1 MTAYSFDIY
10 LVQGLHGLVYGM
22 LLFLVASGLT
32 LVFGMMGVL
41 NLAHAGFYMLGAY
54 VAYSVVAWSGNFW
67 LSLIIAPIGVG
78 LAGALVERFLLRKIH
93 IHGHAYELLL
103 TFGVFLAIGEIVKW
117 FWGNSPLPVPVPPSL
132 SGTLHLMGITYP
144 YYRLFILCC
153 GVVVLLLMALL
164 LMKTRIGITIRAA
177 VSDAEMVDALGTNVP
192 VVFLG
197 VFSIG
202 SALAGLGG
210 VIAGP
215 FLTTYPGMGFDI
227 LLDTFV
233 VIVVGGFGSLL
244 GALVASVMIG
254 ELQSY
259 GILIL
264 PDFALVFQFLLMAV
278 VLIVRPTGL
287 FGEKE

>member
-1 MTAYSFDIY
+1 MGIPFEIY
-10 LVQGLHGLVYGM
+10 VIQGVHGLVYGM

-54 VAYSVVAWSGNFW
+54 FAYSVVVWSGQFW
-67 LSLIIAPIGVG
+67 VSLIFAPICVG
-78 LAGALVERFLLRKIH
+78 IAGGLVERFLLRKVH
-93 IHGHAYELLL
+93 ISGHVYELLL
-103 TFGVFLAIGEIVKW
+103 TFGVFLVLGEIVKW
-117 FWGNSPLPVPVPPSL
+117 FWGNAPLPVSVPASL
-132 SGTLHLMGITYP
+132 SGSVRIMGATYP
-144 YYRLFILCC
+144 YYRLFILGC
-153 GVVVLLLMALL
+153 GVGVLLLMAGVI
-164 LMKTRIGITIRAA
+164 MKTRIGITIRAA
-177 VSDAEMVDALGTNVP
+177 VSDAEMANALGTNVP
-192 VVFLG
+192 MVFLS
-197 VFSIG
+197 VFSTG

-227 LLDTFV
+227 LVDTFV
-233 VIVVGGFGSLL
+233 VIVIGGFGSLL
-244 GALVASVMIG
+244 GALVASIMIG

-264 PDFALVFQFLLMAV
+264 PKFALVFQFILMAV

>member
-1 MTAYSFDIY
+1 MEASTY
-10 LVQGLHGLVYGM
+10 LIQAIHGLVYGM

-54 VAYSVVAWSGNFW
+54 FAYSVVSWSGNFW
-67 LSLIIAPIGVG
+67 LSLLMAPIGVG
-78 LAGALVERFLLRKIH
+78 IAGAFVERFLLRKVH
-93 IHGHAYELLL
+93 AYGHAFELLL
-103 TFGVFLAIGEIVKW
+103 TFGVFLAIGEVVKW
-117 FWGNSPLPVPVPPSL
+117 FWGNSPLPVPVPPFL
-132 SGTLHLMGITYP
+132 SGFVMIMGAKYP
-144 YYRLFILCC
+144 HYRLFILGC
-153 GVVVLLLMALL
+153 GIVVLLFMAAFIL
-164 LMKTRIGITIRAA
+164 KTRIGITIRAA
-177 VSDAEMVDALGTNVP
+177 VSDAEMVDVLGVNVP
-192 VVFLG
+192 LVFLG
-197 VFSIG
+197 VFAVG
-202 SALAGLGG
+202 AALAGVGG

-215 FLTTYPGMGFDI
+215 FLSTYPGMGFDI
-227 LLDTFV
+227 LIDAFV

-264 PDFALVFQFLLMAV
+264 PKFALVFQFILMAV
-278 VLIVRPTGL
+278 VLIARPTGL

>member
-1 MTAYSFDIY
+1 MGFPFEIY
-10 LVQGLHGLVYGM
+10 MIQAVHGLVYGM

-54 VAYSVVAWSGNFW
+54 VAYSVVVWSGNFW
-67 LSLIIAPIGVG
+67 FSLIFAPICVGV
-78 LAGALVERFLLRKIH
+78 AGGFVERFLLRKVH
-93 IHGHAYELLL
+93 ISGHVYELLL
-103 TFGVFLAIGEIVKW
+103 TFGVFLAIGEVVKW
-117 FWGNSPLPVPVPPSL
+117 FWGNAPLPVQVPPSL
-132 SGTLHLMGITYP
+132 AGSVHIMGATYP

-153 GVVVLLLMALL
+153 GVVVLLLMLALIK
-164 LMKTRIGITIRAA
+164 KTRIGITIRAA
-177 VSDAEMVDALGTNVP
+177 VSDAEMANVLGTNVP
-192 VVFLG
+192 AVFLG
-197 VFSIG
+197 VFSVG

-227 LLDTFV
+227 LVDTFV

-244 GALVASVMIG
+244 GALVASIMIG

-259 GILIL
+259 GILFL
-264 PDFALVFQFLLMAV
+264 PKFALIFQFVLMAV

-287 FGEKE
+287 FGEKD

>member
-1 MTAYSFDIY
+1 
-10 LVQGLHGLVYGM
+10 
-22 LLFLVASGLT
+22 
-32 LVFGMMGVL
+32 MMGVL

-54 VAYSVVAWSGNFW
+54 FAYSFTAWSGNFW
-67 LSLIIAPIGVG
+67 LSLILAPICVG
-78 LAGALVERFLLRKIH
+78 IAGALVERFLLRKVH
-93 IHGHAYELLL
+93 VHGHAYELLL
-103 TFGVFLAIGEIVKW
+103 TFGVFLVIGEVVKW
-117 FWGNSPLPVPVPPSL
+117 FWGNAPLPVPVPPSL
-132 SGTLHLMGITYP
+132 SGSISILGATYP

-153 GVVVLLLMALL
+153 GIAVLLLMAVLI
-164 LMKTRIGITIRAA
+164 MKTRIGITVRAA

-192 VVFLG
+192 MVFLG

-215 FLTTYPGMGFDI
+215 FLSTYPGMGFDI
-227 LLDTFV
+227 LIDTFV
-233 VIVVGGFGSLL
+233 VIVIGGFGSLL
-244 GALVASVMIG
+244 GAFVASIMIG
-254 ELQSY
+254 ALQSY

-264 PDFALVFQFLLMAV
+264 PQFALVFQFILMAV

>member
-1 MTAYSFDIY
+1 MEASTYVIQAI
-10 LVQGLHGLVYGM
+10 HGLVYGM

-54 VAYSVVAWSGNFW
+54 FAYSVVSWSGNFW
-67 LSLIIAPIGVG
+67 LSLLMAPIGVG
-78 LAGALVERFLLRKIH
+78 IAGAFVERFLLRKVH
-93 IHGHAYELLL
+93 AYGHAFELLL
-103 TFGVFLAIGEIVKW
+103 TFGVFLAIGEVVKW

-132 SGTLHLMGITYP
+132 SGSVMIMGAKYP
-144 YYRLFILCC
+144 HYRLFILGC
-153 GVVVLLLMALL
+153 GIVVLLFMAAFIL
-164 LMKTRIGITIRAA
+164 KTRIGITIRAA
-177 VSDAEMVDALGTNVP
+177 VSDAEMVDVLGVNVP
-192 VVFLG
+192 LVFLG
-197 VFSIG
+197 VFAVG
-202 SALAGLGG
+202 AALAGVGG

-215 FLTTYPGMGFDI
+215 FLSTYPGMGFDI
-227 LLDTFV
+227 LIDAFV

-264 PDFALVFQFLLMAV
+264 PKFALVFQFILMAV
-278 VLIVRPTGL
+278 VLIARPTGL